1 MQRQEMSSIQT
12 DLDEAPKT
20 LKFRN
25 KIGYMI
31 GDVGNN
37 FLFDMGQLY
46 LLKYFTDQLG
56 LNSAVAGTIFLVAKI
71 WDAFM
76 DISVGTWIDNRTNIG
91 KRGKFRP
98 FMLWA
103 AIPLALL
110 LIANFTMP
118 DFSVTGKL
126 IWAYVAYMLF
136 GTVYSISNVPFGSM
150 ITAMTKNSQERSE
163 LASYRQAGSNFGLM
177 MATIAFMP
185 IVTALPNEKVGYT
198 VAVVIFA
205 IAGVLCQ
212 WFAYAN
218 TKEVYQSAP
227 KPKFSK
233 EEIKESY
240 KALFKNKPLIT
251 VSIVNLFTF
260 SAFNLKLAVQ
270 VYYCQYVIKD
280 LTAESLLGFFS
291 IGMVFVSVFLTPFLT
306 KKFDKKIVYMLG
318 CAIWAVGDI
327 LGFFLASNTFM
338 LVLLT
343 SVAYLGNGF
352 TSALNWA
359 LVSDCVEYGEWKTGI
374 RSEGL
379 VYSFFTYFRK
389 LSQALAGFIPG
400 VVLALVG
407 YVPNQAQTAT
417 ALMGIRGLMFFYSA
431 TLALVTIVVMWKLYP
446 LTEKRYKNIMGE
458 LLAKKSTGAVMATAA
473 INKN

>member
-12 DLDEAPKT
+12 ELDDAPRT
-20 LKFRN
+20 LKLRN
-25 KIGYMI
+25 KIGYMV

-56 LNSAVAGTIFLVAKI
+56 LNSAVAGTIFLVAKV

-126 IWAYVAYMLF
+126 VWAYVAYMLF

-177 MATIAFMP
+177 MATIGFMP
-185 IVTALPNEKVGYT
+185 IVKALPNEKIGYT
-198 VAVVIFA
+198 VAVVVFA

-218 TKEVYQSAP
+218 TKENYQSEP
-227 KPKFSK
+227 KPKVSK
-233 EEIKESY
+233 AEIKESY
-240 KALFKNKPLIT
+240 KALLKNKPLLT

-270 VYYCQYVIKD
+270 VYYCQYVLKD

-291 IGMVFVSVFLTPFLT
+291 IGMVFVSVFLTPMLT
-306 KKFDKKIVYMLG
+306 KKFDKKNVYILG

-327 LGFFLASNTFM
+327 LGFFFASNTFM
-338 LVLLT
+338 LVFLT
-343 SVAYLGNGF
+343 SIAYLGNGF

-374 RSEGL
+374 HSEGL

-400 VVLALVG
+400 IVLAMVG

-417 ALMGIRGLMFFYSA
+417 ALLGIRGLMFIYSA
-431 TLALVTIVVMWKLYP
+431 TLAVVTIVVMWKLYP

-458 LLAKKSTGAVMATAA
+458 LLSKKSYVSGAMTAA
-473 INKN
+473 TQD